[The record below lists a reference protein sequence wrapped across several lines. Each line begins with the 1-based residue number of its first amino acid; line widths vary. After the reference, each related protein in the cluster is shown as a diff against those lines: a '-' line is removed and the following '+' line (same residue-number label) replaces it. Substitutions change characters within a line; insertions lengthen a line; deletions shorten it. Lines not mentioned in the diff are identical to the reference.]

1 MLCSFFNGID
11 KKQHNNPTLFDG
23 SVHPS
28 GGEPAKAE
36 EDAEEPEPPIDMSFP
51 TDSAAKLVIYLLSF
65 PLMAPLYITLPD
77 MKNNDYTFFPSFK
90 VPGILHSILTLF
102 FEWNGSFKIYIYI
115 YIYQNVV
122 IVMEKCISGNIG
134 KKGIACF
141 TIIRQKTSNKNTS
154 NINYLFPRESSHM
167 GSINVIWCNSVIV

>member
-102 FEWNGSFKIYIYI
+102 FE
-115 YIYQNVV
+115 
-122 IVMEKCISGNIG
+122 
-134 KKGIACF
+134 
-141 TIIRQKTSNKNTS
+141 
-154 NINYLFPRESSHM
+154 
-167 GSINVIWCNSVIV
+167 